1 MADLLPL
8 FYGHENGPADL
19 GIDGRP
25 QWHDPLS
32 MNHLKLTMMFTPC
45 EEGGFF
51 AQFAEI
57 PAVFSEGETQEE
69 AKANLCDALNEMSL
83 AARERAVSEMTQSMR
98 SETLELIAS

>member
-1 MADLLPL
+1 MFCDRKI
-8 FYGHENGPADL
+8 GPADL
-19 GIDGRP
+19 GIDESP

-51 AQFAEI
+51 AQFAEN
-57 PAVFSEGETQEE
+57 PAVFSEGETQKE
-69 AKANLCDALNEMSL
+69 AKANLWDVLNEMSL